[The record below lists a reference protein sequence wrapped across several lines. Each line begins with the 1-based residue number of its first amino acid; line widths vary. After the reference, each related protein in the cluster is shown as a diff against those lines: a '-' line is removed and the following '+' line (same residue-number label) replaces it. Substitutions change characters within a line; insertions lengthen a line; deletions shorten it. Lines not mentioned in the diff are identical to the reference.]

1 MQAAR
6 RINATHKAINKPLT
20 ILGAER
26 KLFFVALIMG
36 AAAFNLFGSLLGGLL
51 VFGSLFLMAQWA
63 TRTDPQI
70 LRILLNS
77 GKSRREYDPAKYS
90 DPNVRVIHHA

>member
-1 MQAAR
+1 MQSER
-6 RINATHKAINKPLT
+6 RINRTHKAINRPLT

-26 KLFFVALIMG
+26 KLFFVSLVMG
-36 AAAFNLFGSLLGGLL
+36 AAVFNLFGSLLGALL
-51 VFGSLFLMAQWA
+51 LFASLFFMAQWA

-77 GKSRREYDPAKYS
+77 NKFRREYDPMKYS
-90 DPNVRVIHHA
+90 DPNVQVINHA